1 MNGRDKNVVTINSK
15 SLDDGMWHT
24 VDVLQVGRVSGY
36 CREEEGDDVLQKVE
50 MVVDGCES
58 IASDGEES
66 CRAVITTRDDDERL
80 NVVAPLQVG
89 RLSLSF
95 LCSSSS
101 FAAWWSVS
109 RGFSV
114 LPSLSRFSE

>member
-89 RLSLSF
+89 RLSLLPMLILF
-95 LCSSSS
+95 FCSLVECIERVLSLTLPL
-101 FAAWWSVS
+101 
-109 RGFSV
+109 SV
-114 LPSLSRFSE
+114 L